1 MKCFYIQ
8 FDQFHTKIWN
18 FCPKKPQFNISG
30 VRKQHDTAKYK
41 RLLGAELSVTGQTTN
56 TILTKNAFT
65 PILTDRTSKQTFP
78 TFCNKLWNRLHFHQE
93 IILEADISYDGE
105 EIDDDDRQ
113 HGRQDDGATVLGD
126 RLDHVPQCLLSVD
139 HIQELQ
145 HSPKYNTVPNTM
157 ICSKQTKCLSSR
169 QTNVQVLLN
178 RPNFQQTKCLNRPHQ
193 ISKQT
198 KYLSS
203 TNH

>member
-1 MKCFYIQ
+1 MKCFHI
-8 FDQFHTKIWN
+8 DQFHTKIWN
-18 FCPKKPQFNISG
+18 FCPKNPQCNISG
-30 VRKQHDTAKYK
+30 VRKQHDIAQYK
-41 RLLGAELSVTGQTTN
+41 RLLGAELSVTGQTTKLN

-65 PILTDRTSKQTFP
+65 TILTDRTSKLTVP

-113 HGRQDDGATVLGD
+113 HGRQDDGAAVLGD

-145 HSPKYNTVPNTM
+145 HSPKYNTVPNTTQSP
-157 ICSKQTKCLSSR
+157 IQHSLQNNTVPSTILCSTQTKCLSFSKQTKCLSS
-169 QTNVQVLLN
+169 
-178 RPNFQQTKCLNRPHQ
+178 
-193 ISKQT
+193 
-198 KYLSS
+198 
-203 TNH
+203 